1 MIKSRFITPKTLIFV
16 WLTILSVLPTSIFAQ
31 NNQKLRV
38 LVLTDI
44 EADPDD
50 AQSLVRFLT
59 YSNQWDVEGLIAT
72 TSIHQKNWAAVET
85 IHDIVDAYAK
95 VQPNLLKHES
105 GYPSA
110 AFLKTKIK
118 KGLEKYGMEGV
129 GEGKDSEGSEWIIKV
144 LERQDNRPLW
154 VCVWG
159 GSNCLAQA
167 LWKIRYTKSAA
178 EAEKLYQKL
187 RVYTISD
194 QDDSNPWIRKTFPA
208 IFFITSPGFTYMSA
222 TWRGINAKQEGF
234 NNEVISDAWLSDNIQ
249 QKHSILGTKYP
260 DVAYGMEGDSPTFMG
275 LINNGLNVP
284 EIPNYGGWG
293 GRYEL
298 KIPEFIE
305 PKPNAYVKVV
315 QKEEAETR
323 PIWTNS
329 KDSLVSSLD
338 NKPYVGNLESILRW
352 RQDFQNDFAAR
363 MDWTFKDFKDA
374 NHPPVPKLNHPE
386 KVTVK
391 SGEKYFLDAKG
402 TTDPDGDALSYYWLQ
417 YCEAGTYAGTISF
430 RPYASNMYRVPF
442 TAPDVMKPETI
453 HFILKVTDKG
463 TPALTRYKRV
473 IVTVI
478 PK

>member
-1 MIKSRFITPKTLIFV
+1 MKKTKFNRMKLLAFI
-16 WLTILSVLPTSIFAQ
+16 WLVALTFLSLDNFAQ
-31 NNQKLRV
+31 SNQKLRV
-38 LVLTDI
+38 LILTDI

-50 AQSLVRFLT
+50 AQTLVRFLT

-110 AFLKTKIK
+110 TFLKTKIK

-144 LERQDNRPLW
+144 LEKQDNRPLW
-154 VCVWG
+154 LSVWG

-167 LWKIRYTKSAA
+167 LWKIKSTKTSA

-194 QDDSNPWIRKTFPA
+194 QDDSNPWIRKTFPS
-208 IFFITSPGFTYMSA
+208 IFFITSPGFTYMTA
-222 TWRGINAKQEGF
+222 TWRGINVKQEGF
-234 NNEVISDAWLSDNIQ
+234 NNEVISNEWISKNIQ

-260 DVAYGMEGDSPTFMG
+260 DVAYGMEGDTPTYMG
-275 LINNGLNVP
+275 LINNGLNTP
-284 EIPNYGGWG
+284 EMPNYGGWG

-298 KIPEFIE
+298 KIPEFVE

-315 QKEEAETR
+315 QKEEPETR
-323 PIWTNS
+323 PIWTNAS
-329 KDSLVSSLD
+329 DSVVSSLN
-338 NKPYVGNLESILRW
+338 NKSYIGNLETILRW
-352 RQDFQNDFAAR
+352 REDFQNDFAAR
-363 MDWTFKDFKDA
+363 MDWTFSEFKDA
-374 NHPPVPKLNHPE
+374 NHPPVPKLNHAE
-386 KVTVK
+386 KITLK
-391 SGEKYFLDAKG
+391 SGEKFFLDAKS

-417 YCEAGTYAGTISF
+417 YREAGTYVGNISF
-430 RPYASNMYRVPF
+430 RPYAANMYRVPF
-442 TAPDVMKPETI
+442 TAPQVDRPETI

-463 TPALTRYKRV
+463 QPALSRYKRV
-473 IVTVI
+473 VVTVE
-478 PK
+478 PN